1 MAESVLVVGYDYDE
15 FRELQED
22 GTANGIVCDRAD
34 SPAELVRLAQARR
47 YNCIFCDIGILDS
60 VPYIHA
66 IRKIQVTPIIIG
78 AIEECKNI
86 SIFSRYIKITNQDA
100 AAPRFVP
107 IKAGDLR
114 LYPEYR
120 FASIHEREI
129 TLTAKEFDVL
139 SLLASNP
146 KRVFTYE
153 MIVDLVWHE
162 DYTFYSRK
170 AISNHIS
177 NIKKKIRVISGSHG
191 YIVSVYGIGYK
202 FDPDF

>member
-1 MAESVLVVGYDYDE
+1 MAGFVLVVGYNYDE
-15 FRELQED
+15 FRELQEA
-22 GTANGIVCDRAD
+22 GSANGIVCDHAA
-34 SPAELVRLAQARR
+34 SPAELVCLAQARQ
-47 YNCIFCDIGILDS
+47 YNCIFCDIGVLESI
-60 VPYIHA
+60 PYIHA
-66 IRKIQVTPIIIG
+66 IRKIQITPIIIG
-78 AIEECKNI
+78 TIEECKNI
-86 SIFSRYIKITNQDA
+86 SVFSRYIKINDHA
-100 AAPRFVP
+100 AAMPHFTPV
-107 IKAGDLR
+107 KAGDLR

-120 FASIHEREI
+120 FASVHEREI
-129 TLTAKEFDVL
+129 TLTAKEFDIL

-162 DYTFYSRK
+162 DCTFYSRK

-177 NIKKKIRVISGSHG
+177 NIKKKIRVISDTHK

>member
-1 MAESVLVVGYDYDE
+1 MAESVLVVGYGYGE
-15 FRELQED
+15 FRKLQD
-22 GTANGIVCDRAD
+22 AGDANGIVCDRAD
-34 SPAELVRLAQARR
+34 SPAELVRLAQAKQ
-47 YNCIFCDIGILDS
+47 YNCIFCDISVLDS

-66 IRKIQVTPIIIG
+66 IRKLQVTPIIIG
-78 AIEECKNI
+78 AIEECKKI
-86 SIFSRYIKITNQDA
+86 SIFSRYIKIIDQAA
-100 AAPRFVP
+100 AAPRLSP
-107 IKAGDLR
+107 IRAGDLR

-129 TLTAKEFDVL
+129 TLTAKEFDIL

-153 MIVDLVWHE
+153 MIVDLIWHE

-177 NIKKKIRVISGSHG
+177 NIKKKIYAISDEHK
-191 YIVSVYGIGYK
+191 YIVSVHGVGYK
-202 FDPDF
+202 FDPE

>member
-15 FRELQED
+15 FRELQD
-22 GTANGIVCDRAD
+22 AGAANRIVCDRAD
-34 SPAELVRLAQARR
+34 SPAELVRLAQAKR
-47 YNCIFCDIGILDS
+47 YNCIFCDISVLDS
-60 VPYIHA
+60 VPYIYA

-86 SIFSRYIKITNQDA
+86 SIFSRYIKISDQA
-100 AAPRFVP
+100 AASPRFAP
-107 IKAGDLR
+107 IKVGDLR

-129 TLTAKEFDVL
+129 TLTAKEFDIL

-153 MIVDLVWHE
+153 MIVDLIWHE

-191 YIVSVYGIGYK
+191 YIVSVYGVGYK

>member
-1 MAESVLVVGYDYDE
+1 MAESVLAVGYDYDE
-15 FRELQED
+15 FRELQEV
-22 GTANGIVCDRAD
+22 GATNGIVYDRAD
-34 SPAELVRLAQARR
+34 SPAELVQLAQAKR
-47 YNCIFCDIGILDS
+47 YNCIFCDISVLDS

-86 SIFSRYIKITNQDA
+86 SIFSRYIKITDQDA
-100 AAPRFVP
+100 VIPRFVP
-107 IKAGDLR
+107 VRAGDLR

-129 TLTAKEFDVL
+129 TLTAKEFDIL

>member
-15 FRELQED
+15 FRELQD
-22 GTANGIVCDRAD
+22 AGAANRIVCDRAD
-34 SPAELVRLAQARR
+34 SPAELVRLAQAKR
-47 YNCIFCDIGILDS
+47 YNCIFCDISVLDS
-60 VPYIHA
+60 VPYIYA

-86 SIFSRYIKITNQDA
+86 SVFSRYINITAQVVA
-100 AAPRFVP
+100 SSRLAP
-107 IKAGDLR
+107 IKVGDLR

-129 TLTAKEFDVL
+129 TLTAKEFDIL

-153 MIVDLVWHE
+153 MIVDLIWHE

-191 YIVSVYGIGYK
+191 YIVSVYGVGYK

>member
-1 MAESVLVVGYDYDE
+1 MAESALVVGYDYDE
-15 FRELQED
+15 FRELQD
-22 GTANGIVCDRAD
+22 AGAANRIVCDRAD
-34 SPAELVRLAQARR
+34 SPAELVRLAQAKR
-47 YNCIFCDIGILDS
+47 YNCIFCDISVLDS
-60 VPYIHA
+60 VPYIYA

-86 SIFSRYIKITNQDA
+86 SIFSRYIKITDQA
-100 AAPRFVP
+100 AATPHLAP
-107 IKAGDLR
+107 IKVGDLQ

-120 FASIHEREI
+120 FASTHEREI
-129 TLTAKEFDVL
+129 ALTAKEFDIL

-177 NIKKKIRVISGSHG
+177 NIRKKIRVISGSHG

>member
-1 MAESVLVVGYDYDE
+1 MAEFVLVVGYDYDE
-15 FRELQED
+15 FRELQEA
-22 GTANGIVCDRAD
+22 GSANGIVYDHAA
-34 SPAELVRLAQARR
+34 SPAELVCLAQARH
-47 YNCIFCDIGILDS
+47 YNCIFCDIGVLESIT
-60 VPYIHA
+60 YIHA
-66 IRKIQVTPIIIG
+66 IRKIQITPIIIG
-78 AIEECKNI
+78 TIEECKNI
-86 SIFSRYIKITNQDA
+86 SVFSHYIKINDHA
-100 AAPRFVP
+100 AAVP
-107 IKAGDLR
+107 HFTPVKAGDLR

-129 TLTAKEFDVL
+129 TLTAKEFDIL

-162 DYTFYSRK
+162 DYAFYSRK
-170 AISNHIS
+170 VISNHIS
-177 NIKKKIRVISGSHG
+177 NIKKKIRVISNSHK

>member
-15 FRELQED
+15 FRELQD
-22 GTANGIVCDRAD
+22 AGATNGIACDRAD
-34 SPAELVRLAQARR
+34 SPAELVRLAQAKR
-47 YNCIFCDIGILDS
+47 YNCIFCDISVLDS

-78 AIEECKNI
+78 TIEDCKNI
-86 SIFSRYIKITNQDA
+86 SIFSHYIKITDQDA
-100 AAPRFVP
+100 AAPCLAP
-107 IKAGDLR
+107 IRVGDLR

-120 FASIHEREI
+120 FVSIHEREI
-129 TLTAKEFDVL
+129 TLTAKEFDIL

>member
-1 MAESVLVVGYDYDE
+1 M
-15 FRELQED
+15 
-22 GTANGIVCDRAD
+22 
-34 SPAELVRLAQARR
+34 
-47 YNCIFCDIGILDS
+47 LDS

-66 IRKIQVTPIIIG
+66 IRKIQITPIIIG

-86 SIFSRYIKITNQDA
+86 SVFSRYVKITDHIA
-100 AAPRFVP
+100 THRFMP

-120 FASIHEREI
+120 FARIHEREI
-129 TLTAKEFDVL
+129 TLTAKEFDIL

-177 NIKKKIRVISGSHG
+177 NIKRKIRIISGSHE
-191 YIVSVYGIGYK
+191 YIASIYGIGYK

>member
-15 FRELQED
+15 FRELQD
-22 GTANGIVCDRAD
+22 AGAANRIVCDRAD
-34 SPAELVRLAQARR
+34 SPAELVRLAQAKR
-47 YNCIFCDIGILDS
+47 YNCIFCDISVLDS

-86 SIFSRYIKITNQDA
+86 SVFSRYINITAQVVA
-100 AAPRFVP
+100 SSRLAP
-107 IKAGDLR
+107 IKVGDLR

-129 TLTAKEFDVL
+129 TLTAKEFDIL

-153 MIVDLVWHE
+153 MIVDLIWHE

-191 YIVSVYGIGYK
+191 YIVSVYGVGYK

>member
-15 FRELQED
+15 FRELQD
-22 GTANGIVCDRAD
+22 AGAANRIVCDRAD
-34 SPAELVRLAQARR
+34 SPAELVRLAQAKR
-47 YNCIFCDIGILDS
+47 YNCIFCDISVLDS
-60 VPYIHA
+60 VPYIYA

-86 SIFSRYIKITNQDA
+86 SIFSRYIKISDQA
-100 AAPRFVP
+100 AASPRFAP
-107 IKAGDLR
+107 IKVGDLR

-120 FASIHEREI
+120 FASTHEREI
-129 TLTAKEFDVL
+129 ALTAKEFDIL

-177 NIKKKIRVISGSHG
+177 NIRKKIRVISGSHG

>member
-1 MAESVLVVGYDYDE
+1 MSESVLVVGYDYDE
-15 FRELQED
+15 FRELQDAGAE
-22 GTANGIVCDRAD
+22 NGIVCDRAD
-34 SPAELVRLAQARR
+34 SPAELVRLAQAKR
-47 YNCIFCDIGILDS
+47 YNCIFCDISVLDS

-86 SIFSRYIKITNQDA
+86 SIFSRYIKITDQTV
-100 AAPRFVP
+100 AAPRLAP

-129 TLTAKEFDVL
+129 TLTAKEFDIL

>member
-15 FRELQED
+15 FRELQD
-22 GTANGIVCDRAD
+22 AGAANGIVCDRAD
-34 SPAELVRLAQARR
+34 SPAELVRLAQAKR
-47 YNCIFCDIGILDS
+47 YNCIFCDISVLDS

-86 SIFSRYIKITNQDA
+86 SIFSRYIKITDQAA
-100 AAPRFVP
+100 AAPRLAP
-107 IKAGDLR
+107 IKVGDLR

-129 TLTAKEFDVL
+129 TLTAKEFDIL

>member
-15 FRELQED
+15 FRELQD
-22 GTANGIVCDRAD
+22 AGAANRIVCDRAD
-34 SPAELVRLAQARR
+34 SPAELVRLAQAKR
-47 YNCIFCDIGILDS
+47 YNCIFCDISVLDS
-60 VPYIHA
+60 VPYIYA

-86 SIFSRYIKITNQDA
+86 SIFSRYIKITDQAA
-100 AAPRFVP
+100 AAPHLAS
-107 IKAGDLR
+107 IKVGDLR

-129 TLTAKEFDVL
+129 TLTAKEFDIL

-153 MIVDLVWHE
+153 MIVDLIWHE

-191 YIVSVYGIGYK
+191 YIVSVYGVGYK

>member
-15 FRELQED
+15 FRELQD
-22 GTANGIVCDRAD
+22 AGATNGIACDRAD
-34 SPAELVRLAQARR
+34 SPAELVRLAQAKR
-47 YNCIFCDIGILDS
+47 YNCIFCDISVLDS

-86 SIFSRYIKITNQDA
+86 SVFSRYINITAQVVA
-100 AAPRFVP
+100 SSCLAP
-107 IKAGDLR
+107 IKVGDLR

-129 TLTAKEFDVL
+129 TLTAKEFDIL

-153 MIVDLVWHE
+153 MIVDLIWHE

-191 YIVSVYGIGYK
+191 YIVSVYGVGYK

>member
-15 FRELQED
+15 FRELQD
-22 GTANGIVCDRAD
+22 AGAANGIACDRAD
-34 SPAELVRLAQARR
+34 SPAELVRLAQAKR
-47 YNCIFCDIGILDS
+47 YNCIFCDISVLNS

-86 SIFSRYIKITNQDA
+86 SIFSRYINITDQAA
-100 AAPRFVP
+100 AAPRLAP
-107 IKAGDLR
+107 IKVGDLR

-129 TLTAKEFDVL
+129 ALTAKEFDIL

-191 YIVSVYGIGYK
+191 YIVSVYGVGYK

>member
-1 MAESVLVVGYDYDE
+1 MVESVLVAGYDYDE
-15 FRELQED
+15 FRELQEA
-22 GTANGIVCDRAD
+22 GAASGIICDRAD
-34 SPAELVRLAQARR
+34 SPTELVRLAQVWR
-47 YNCIFCDIGILDS
+47 YNCIFCDISVLDS

-78 AIEECKNI
+78 TIEECKNI
-86 SIFSRYIKITNQDA
+86 SVFSRYIKITDPA
-100 AAPRFVP
+100 AATPRPVP
-107 IKAGDLR
+107 IKVGDLR

-129 TLTAKEFDVL
+129 MLTAKEFDIL

-170 AISNHIS
+170 TISNHIS
-177 NIKKKIRVISGSHG
+177 NIKKKIRVISGSHEH
-191 YIVSVYGIGYK
+191 IVSVYGVGYK
-202 FDPDF
+202 FDPDL

>member
-1 MAESVLVVGYDYDE
+1 MAESVLVIGYDYDE
-15 FRELQED
+15 FRKLQEA
-22 GTANGIVCDRAD
+22 GVANGIICDRAD
-34 SPAELVRLAQARR
+34 SPAELVRLAQARQ
-47 YNCIFCDIGILDS
+47 YNCIFCDISVLDS

-86 SIFSRYIKITNQDA
+86 SILSHYIKIIDQAA
-100 AAPRFVP
+100 AAPRLAP
-107 IKAGDLR
+107 IKVGDLR

-120 FASIHEREI
+120 FASIHEREN
-129 TLTAKEFDVL
+129 TLTAKEFDIL

-177 NIKKKIRVISGSHG
+177 NIKKKIRVISASHG
-191 YIVSVYGIGYK
+191 YIVSVYGVGYK

>member
-15 FRELQED
+15 FRELQEA
-22 GTANGIVCDRAD
+22 GTANGIVCDCAD
-34 SPAELVRLAQARR
+34 SPAELVRLAQAKR
-47 YNCIFCDIGILDS
+47 YNCIFCDIGVLDS

-86 SIFSRYIKITNQDA
+86 SVFSRYLKITDQDA
-100 AAPRFVP
+100 AAPHFVP

-129 TLTAKEFDVL
+129 TLTAKEFDIL

>member
-15 FRELQED
+15 FRELQET
-22 GTANGIVCDRAD
+22 GAANGIVCDRAD
-34 SPAELVRLAQARR
+34 SPVELVQLAQAKR
-47 YNCIFCDIGILDS
+47 YNCIFCDISVLDS

-86 SIFSRYIKITNQDA
+86 SIFSRYIKITDQAA
-100 AAPRFVP
+100 AAPRLAP
-107 IKAGDLR
+107 IKVGDLR

-129 TLTAKEFDVL
+129 TLTAKEFDIL

-170 AISNHIS
+170 AISNHVS
-177 NIKKKIRVISGSHG
+177 NIKKKIYAISDEHK
-191 YIVSVYGIGYK
+191 YIVSVHGVGYK
-202 FDPDF
+202 FDPE

>member
-15 FRELQED
+15 FRDLREA
-22 GTANGIVCDRAD
+22 GAANGITCDRAD
-34 SPAELVRLAQARR
+34 SPVELVRLAQARR

-86 SIFSRYIKITNQDA
+86 SIFSRYIKITDQAA
-100 AAPRFVP
+100 AAPRLAPV
-107 IKAGDLR
+107 KVGDLR

-129 TLTAKEFDVL
+129 TLTAKEFDIL

-177 NIKKKIRVISGSHG
+177 NIKKKIRVISGSRG

>member
-1 MAESVLVVGYDYDE
+1 M
-15 FRELQED
+15 
-22 GTANGIVCDRAD
+22 
-34 SPAELVRLAQARR
+34 
-47 YNCIFCDIGILDS
+47 DS
-60 VPYIHA
+60 VPYIYA

-86 SIFSRYIKITNQDA
+86 SIFSRYIKITDQAA
-100 AAPRFVP
+100 AAPHLAP
-107 IKAGDLR
+107 IKVGDLR

-129 TLTAKEFDVL
+129 TLTAKEFDIL

-153 MIVDLVWHE
+153 MIVDLIWHE

-191 YIVSVYGIGYK
+191 YIVSVYGVGYK

>member
-1 MAESVLVVGYDYDE
+1 M
-15 FRELQED
+15 QEA
-22 GTANGIVCDRAD
+22 GAANRIVCDCAD
-34 SPAELVRLAQARR
+34 SPAELVRLAQAKS
-47 YNCIFCDIGILDS
+47 YNCIFCDISVLDS

-86 SIFSRYIKITNQDA
+86 SIFSRYIKITDQAA
-100 AAPRFVP
+100 AAPRLAPV
-107 IKAGDLR
+107 KVGDLR

-129 TLTAKEFDVL
+129 TLTTKEFDIL

-153 MIVDLVWHE
+153 RSFIANRPQVAVSQPSKGLSCVTYILILALE
-162 DYTFYSRK
+162 YG
-170 AISNHIS
+170 
-177 NIKKKIRVISGSHG
+177 RV
-191 YIVSVYGIGYK
+191 
-202 FDPDF
+202 

>member
-15 FRELQED
+15 FRELQD
-22 GTANGIVCDRAD
+22 AGATNGIVCDRAD
-34 SPAELVRLAQARR
+34 SPAELVRLAQAKR
-47 YNCIFCDIGILDS
+47 YNCIFCDIGVLDS

-86 SIFSRYIKITNQDA
+86 SIFSRYIKITDQAA
-100 AAPRFVP
+100 AAPRLAPV
-107 IKAGDLR
+107 KTGDLR

-129 TLTAKEFDVL
+129 TLTAKEFDIL

>member
-15 FRELQED
+15 FRELQDAGATNE
-22 GTANGIVCDRAD
+22 IVCDRAD
-34 SPAELVRLAQARR
+34 SPAELVRLAQAKR
-47 YNCIFCDIGILDS
+47 YNCIFCDISVLDS

-86 SIFSRYIKITNQDA
+86 SIFSRYIKISDQA
-100 AAPRFVP
+100 AASPRFAP
-107 IKAGDLR
+107 IKVGDLR

-129 TLTAKEFDVL
+129 TLTAKEFDIL

-153 MIVDLVWHE
+153 MIVDLIWHE

-191 YIVSVYGIGYK
+191 YIVSVYGVGYK

>member
-15 FRELQED
+15 FRELQD
-22 GTANGIVCDRAD
+22 AGATNGIVCDRAD
-34 SPAELVRLAQARR
+34 SPAELVRLAQAKR
-47 YNCIFCDIGILDS
+47 YNCIFCDIGVLDS

-86 SIFSRYIKITNQDA
+86 SIFSRYIKITDQAA
-100 AAPRFVP
+100 AAPRLAPV
-107 IKAGDLR
+107 KTGDLR

-120 FASIHEREI
+120 FVSIHEREI
-129 TLTAKEFDVL
+129 TLTAKEFDIL

>member
-1 MAESVLVVGYDYDE
+1 MAESALVVGYDYDE
-15 FRELQED
+15 FRELQD
-22 GTANGIVCDRAD
+22 AGAANRIVCDRAD
-34 SPAELVRLAQARR
+34 SPAELVRLAQAKR
-47 YNCIFCDIGILDS
+47 YNCIFCDISVLDS
-60 VPYIHA
+60 VPYIYA

-86 SIFSRYIKITNQDA
+86 SIFSRYIKITDQA
-100 AAPRFVP
+100 AAAHHLAP
-107 IKAGDLR
+107 IKVGDLR

-120 FASIHEREI
+120 FASTHEREI
-129 TLTAKEFDVL
+129 ALTAKEFDIL

-177 NIKKKIRVISGSHG
+177 NIRKKIRVISGSHG

>member
-15 FRELQED
+15 FRELQNA
-22 GTANGIVCDRAD
+22 GAANGIVCDRAD
-34 SPAELVRLAQARR
+34 SPVELVRLAQSKR
-47 YNCIFCDIGILDS
+47 YNCIFCDISVLDS

-86 SIFSRYIKITNQDA
+86 SIFSRYIKITDQAA
-100 AAPRFVP
+100 AAPRLAP
-107 IKAGDLR
+107 IKVGDLR

-129 TLTAKEFDVL
+129 TLTAKEFDIL

-153 MIVDLVWHE
+153 MIVDLIWHE

-170 AISNHIS
+170 AISNHVS
-177 NIKKKIRVISGSHG
+177 NIKKKIYAISDAHK
-191 YIVSVYGIGYK
+191 YIVSVHGVGYK
-202 FDPDF
+202 FDPE